1 MLEHMDDVSIEEGKA
16 KPVFGRLLTRMIRN
30 IRRNNWSAG
39 DGLKATR
46 TANGGIISLDRSV
59 AIDTDL
65 KTWRGIVTASGS
77 SVEEHTV
84 KEIDDTDT
92 EITDGRE
99 STIAKAF
106 NKRKGVPI
114 DTIVQVHETEYVD
127 SSTDEIVCYFNIPD
141 GLTANPKDLVN
152 TTTTADTDDWDVE
165 TQGSTEEGADF
176 DPSRHALS
184 IPAMFMYDRELTV
197 DSSGFVTKIGAE
209 RETFISGDASD
220 SPKDNHITLVSA
232 TSGSATGKDVKLNQP
247 QGLSSTVTF
256 TLVAADDITIDGG
269 STASHTMTFDDSGR
283 YRDGTQ
289 TVDFTVGLDGGAG
302 EPGGT
307 LPTCTDEQ
315 MLIYNAGTA
324 TWDCIATVEC
334 PTS

>member
-1 MLEHMDDVSIEEGKA
+1 
-16 KPVFGRLLTRMIRN
+16 
-30 IRRNNWSAG
+30 
-39 DGLKATR
+39 
-46 TANGGIISLDRSV
+46 
-59 AIDTDL
+59 
-65 KTWRGIVTASGS
+65 
-77 SVEEHTV
+77 
-84 KEIDDTDT
+84 
-92 EITDGRE
+92 
-99 STIAKAF
+99 
-106 NKRKGVPI
+106 
-114 DTIVQVHETEYVD
+114 
-127 SSTDEIVCYFNIPD
+127 
-141 GLTANPKDLVN
+141 
-152 TTTTADTDDWDVE
+152 
-165 TQGSTEEGADF
+165 
-176 DPSRHALS
+176 LS

-209 RETFISGDASD
+209 RETFISGDTSD

-232 TSGSATGKDVKLNQP
+232 TSGGATGKDVKLNQP
-247 QGLSSTVTF
+247 QALSSTVTF